1 MVENEWKI
9 IMAYMECIMKC
20 AKKAMA
26 NLVRF
31 LQHVEKNV
39 ENKEHKK

>member
-1 MVENEWKI
+1 
-9 IMAYMECIMKC
+9 MECIMKC

-26 NLVRF
+26 NLVQF

-39 ENKEHKK
+39 ENKEHKSEGIHGGGK